1 MVDIGRLREWCRS
14 VFENLL
20 SQSVNGKSSQ
30 IVDGARSHDGLS
42 GYRSVNLDTLV
53 MPLIIRNL
61 NNKAS
66 P

>member
-1 MVDIGRLREWCRS
+1 MLK
-14 VFENLL
+14 NLL
-20 SQSVNGKSSQ
+20 SQSVSGKSLQ
-30 IVDGARSHDGLS
+30 IVVDGARSHDGLS